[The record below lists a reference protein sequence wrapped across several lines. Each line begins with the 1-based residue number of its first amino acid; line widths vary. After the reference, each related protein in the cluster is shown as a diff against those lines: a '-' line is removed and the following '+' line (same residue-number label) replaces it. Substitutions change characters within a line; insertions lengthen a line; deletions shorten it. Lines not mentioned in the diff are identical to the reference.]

1 MALEEVRADYK
12 KYTDRKWLPEWQWK
26 VGDQVYL
33 SSKNFKTY
41 QASKKLSPKFVGPF
55 LIKEI
60 INPMTVR
67 LKLPKALGK
76 VHPVFHCSLLKP
88 HQPSNDWHK
97 DEPTP
102 VLIMVDGEQHFEVKQ
117 ILDARKHRGQIQL
130 LVQWK
135 HFSKAYSEGTHHL
148 SPLCF
153 CSSQLLWNTLKKK
166 PADNSSLEEH
176 WEGMGENM
184 IRTSNESLVTEFI
197 LIGFSEYPRARIILF
212 CFLLVVY
219 LISFLGNGLIIM
231 LSVADPQLHTPMY
244 FFICVLSTIDFILTN
259 NALPE
264 ILVNCFI
271 YRPTIPFSRCLTQM
285 YLGVFLVVTECIVLA
300 IMAYDRLAAICQPL
314 YYTQIMSWRLCIYLV
329 ATSVALALM
338 TTLINVLLQPTDFC
352 GHRIIN
358 HFGCELQS
366 LLKLA
371 CSNTVISELFMH
383 VSSLLLLIPPFCF
396 IVVTYGRIGLA
407 ILRISS
413 TLGRRKA
420 FSTCSSHLAVVS
432 VFYGT
437 IMIMYLRPEGKSV
450 SEKDKV
456 ISLTYGALTPMLNP
470 LIYSLRNKDV
480 KGAFW
485 KLFQRKMLM

>member
-1 MALEEVRADYK
+1 
-12 KYTDRKWLPEWQWK
+12 
-26 VGDQVYL
+26 
-33 SSKNFKTY
+33 S
-41 QASKKLSPKFVGPF
+41 
-55 LIKEI
+55 
-60 INPMTVR
+60 
-67 LKLPKALGK
+67 
-76 VHPVFHCSLLKP
+76 
-88 HQPSNDWHK
+88 
-97 DEPTP
+97 
-102 VLIMVDGEQHFEVKQ
+102 
-117 ILDARKHRGQIQL
+117 
-130 LVQWK
+130 
-135 HFSKAYSEGTHHL
+135 
-148 SPLCF
+148 
-153 CSSQLLWNTLKKK
+153 
-166 PADNSSLEEH
+166 ADNSSLEEH

-184 IRTSNESLVTEFI
+184 IGASNESLVTEFI
-197 LIGFSEYPRARIILF
+197 LTGLSEYPRAQIILF
-212 CFLLVVY
+212 SFLLVVY
-219 LISFLGNGLIIM
+219 LISFLGNGLIII
-231 LSVADPQLHTPMY
+231 LSIANPQLHTPMY
-244 FFICVLSTIDFILTN
+244 FFICVLSAIDFILTN

-264 ILVNCFI
+264 ILINCFI
-271 YRPTIPFSRCLTQM
+271 YRPTISFSRCLSQM
-285 YLGVFLVVTECIVLA
+285 YLGLFLVITECIVLA

-338 TTLINVLLQPTDFC
+338 MTLINVLLQPTDFC
-352 GHRIIN
+352 GHHIIN

-371 CSNTVISELFMH
+371 CSNTVSELFMH
-383 VSSLLLLIPPFCF
+383 VASLFVLIPPFCF

-437 IMIMYLRPEGKSV
+437 LMIMYLRPEGKSI

-485 KLFQRKMLM
+485 KLFERKVLM